1 MGENLGDPEIIKRIL
16 DEFNQSTL
24 DDVKPIGGD
33 QEIKVLKELNEMQDL
48 EGESGRKG
56 GPDR

>member
-48 EGESGRKG
+48 EREAGRTES
-56 GPDR
+56 PDR